1 MSEDSSAIDEV
12 LFLIE
17 TAREDERKATQRLET
32 AKRAVDASRK
42 KIEAYEITLQDL
54 RTALGVPDPKSNH
67 IDSEIARE
75 YQGRS
80 LKEMLQRWADLHDDE
95 LVMREMSKTL
105 TMAGLFKD
113 TQSAAGALYSTLER
127 MPGFVKISR
136 GNYRRQADENLEFSE
151 YAAKFADEKGLLEAL
166 RDGLEESLSHA
177 TASTS
182 TTADADHEFDDMSF

>member
-54 RTALGVPDPKSNH
+54 RTALGMPDPKSNH
-67 IDSEIARE
+67 IDSETARE
-75 YQGRS
+75 YQGLS
-80 LKEMLQRWADLHDDE
+80 LKEMLQRWSDLHDGD

-113 TQSAAGALYSTLER
+113 TQSAAGGLYSTLER
-127 MPGFVKISR
+127 MPGFVKVSR
-136 GNYRRQADENLEFSE
+136 GNYRRQAEENLDSPLP
-151 YAAKFADEKGLLEAL
+151 AAKFADEKGLLEAL
-166 RDGLEESLSHA
+166 RDGLEESLSHT
-177 TASTS
+177 TASAS
-182 TTADADHEFDDMSF
+182 ADADHEFDDMSF